1 MGRFGSDGAKRL
13 ARWMLAYSEVM
24 AIAALMVVPPGLGLA
39 IDRQLATT
47 PWGVVLGASLGVG
60 LGIFR
65 LVSWSEAVARSA
77 PRGRRLGVTP
87 PDGMGVNASP
97 EGGGFPLVNRAGSA
111 SGPSA
116 SVPGS
121 EGEKPI
127 PGDSGRE

>member
-1 MGRFGSDGAKRL
+1 MGRFGGDGAKRL

-24 AIAALMVVPPGLGLA
+24 SIAALMVVPPGLGLA
-39 IDRQLATT
+39 VDRQLATT

-65 LVSWSEAVARSA
+65 LVSWSESVARSA
-77 PRGRRLGVTP
+77 PRGRRLGPTP
-87 PDGMGVNASP
+87 LAGMGVNTPPQGA
-97 EGGGFPLVNRAGSA
+97 GTPLDKGTRSA
-111 SGPSA
+111 AGPSS

-127 PGDSGRE
+127 SRDSGRD